1 MSASAAVERRRRNS
15 QQLGD
20 VIESQPAFLYL
31 FQCGWKQLEAVFRS
45 RHPFCFRNAAMNAI
59 GIRVGSQKW
68 LLLVAG
74 GGLCAMIAH
83 RLLCG
88 PGRRAIE
95 SPLRHGTAI
104 LSRRHFFVEATVPCV
119 ATLAGHS
126 GIVWSVAFHPR
137 EQVLATGSFDK
148 TAKVWRMSADC
159 TAATCVATLAGH
171 SGPVLSVAFHPR
183 EQVLATGSSD
193 KTAKVWRMS
202 ADCTEATCV
211 ATLAGHSGAVR
222 SVAFHPREQV
232 LATGSFDQTA
242 KLWK

>member
-1 MSASAAVERRRRNS
+1 MNASAVVEASREQERRNAE
-15 QQLGD
+15 LGD
-20 VIESQPAFLYL
+20 VIESQPYAFLYL

-74 GGLCAMIAH
+74 GGLCAMVAH

-104 LSRRHFFVEATVPCV
+104 LSRRHFFVEATVPCM

-126 GIVWSVAFHPR
+126 R
-137 EQVLATGSFDK
+137 
-148 TAKVWRMSADC
+148 
-159 TAATCVATLAGH
+159 
-171 SGPVLSVAFHPR
+171 PVYSVAFHPR

-193 KTAKVWRMS
+193 
-202 ADCTEATCV
+202 
-211 ATLAGHSGAVR
+211 
-222 SVAFHPREQV
+222 
-232 LATGSFDQTA
+232 QTA